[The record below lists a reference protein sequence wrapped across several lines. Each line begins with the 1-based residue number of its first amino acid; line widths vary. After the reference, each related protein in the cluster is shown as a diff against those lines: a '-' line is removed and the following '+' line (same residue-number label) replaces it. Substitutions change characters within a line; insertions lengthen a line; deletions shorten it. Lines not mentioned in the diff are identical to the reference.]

1 MYFKKLDYPTFPLL
15 DCFNRLINEGKIIKN
30 NDHDQYCINTI
41 PGEEDSPNFG
51 RGSLILDWDKSYYD
65 EEKQEMI
72 VPKRDKELKE
82 EHFCQLVSAFKNTS
96 FEDMYNYLNNR
107 YLLGRVRVMISK
119 PKTCLSW
126 HKDFHRRIH
135 YPMKTQEGCLMI
147 IQDQVKHL
155 EQDSWHW
162 TDTIHKHTAMN
173 ASQQDR
179 IHLVATIISD
189 K

>member
-1 MYFKKLDYPTFPLL
+1 MYYKKLDYPTFPLL
-15 DCFNRLINEGKIIKN
+15 DCFNRLIEEKKIVKN
-30 NDHDQYCINTI
+30 KDHDQYCINTI
-41 PGEEDSPNFG
+41 PGEDDSPNFG

-65 EEKQEMI
+65 NDKQEMV
-72 VPKRDKELKE
+72 VPKRKKEYKE
-82 EHFCQLVSAFKNTS
+82 EHFCELVSVFKNTS
-96 FEDMYNYLNNR
+96 FEDMYKYLSKR
-107 YLLGRVRVMISK
+107 HLLGRVRIMISK

-147 IQDQVKHL
+147 IEDQVKYL
-155 EQDSWHW
+155 EQNQWYS
-162 TDTIHKHTAMN
+162 TDTLYAHTAMN
-173 ASQQDR
+173 ASQHDR